1 MFTLLL
7 LAQELNHPWVSA
19 INEKKPDVV
28 IIGNSMVGEG
38 VDIGGLS
45 SQSGAKVMEIRDNG
59 QLTAWQYMVVKNV
72 VGSAK
77 HVPKLV
83 LVVERVNSYTTPRLR
98 VGGGNKK
105 IIDELRSGDEPVLD
119 KIAYGGPALEKEA
132 QSRPEFQD
140 FGANVESSFL
150 PHMIE
155 VAKRKGFKLVV
166 TRHKSRP
173 FAENLAEANTPVCQK
188 YRKDIAAY
196 ITERGQVF
204 LDYELEPALK
214 IEHYGNGSHLNRG
227 EGRATFTRL
236 LAEDIKALLAG
247 RSAPHQLTK

>member
-1 MFTLLL
+1 MLALLLL
-7 LAQELNHPWVSA
+7 LAQDFKHPWVAS
-19 INEKKPDVV
+19 IDEKKPDVV

-38 VDIGGLS
+38 VDVSALS
-45 SQSGAKVMEIRDNG
+45 KATGAKVLELRDNG

-83 LVVERVNSYTTPRLR
+83 MVVERVNAFTTPRLR
-98 VGGGNKK
+98 VGGAGKK
-105 IIDELRSGDEPVLD
+105 AIDELRNGAEPVLD

-132 QSRPEFQD
+132 QGRPEFQD
-140 FGANVESSFL
+140 FHANVETSFL
-150 PHMIE
+150 PHMID
-155 VAKRKGFKLVV
+155 VAKRKGFTLVV
-166 TRHKSRP
+166 TRHKSRD
-173 FAENLAEANTPVCQK
+173 FAENPAGADTPVVQK

-196 ITERGQVF
+196 VSARGQVF

-227 EGRATFTRL
+227 EGRATWTRL
-236 LAEDIKALLAG
+236 LAEDVKALLAG
-247 RSAPHQLTK
+247 KSAPHQLK

>member
-1 MFTLLL
+1 MLTLLLL
-7 LAQELNHPWVSA
+7 LAQDLKHPWVSA
-19 INEKKPDVV
+19 VDEKKPDVV

-45 SQSGAKVMEIRDNG
+45 SQSGAKVLEIRDNG

-72 VGSAK
+72 LGSAR

-83 LVVERVNSYTTPRLR
+83 MVVERVNSFTTPRLR
-98 VGGGNKK
+98 VGGGNKG
-105 IIDELRSGDEPVLD
+105 IIDELRNGPEPVLD
-119 KIAYGGPALEKEA
+119 KLAYGGPALEKDA
-132 QSRPEFQD
+132 QGRPEYQD
-140 FGANVESSFL
+140 FHANVETSFL

-155 VAKRKGFKLVV
+155 VAKRKGFTLVV
-166 TRHKSRP
+166 TRHKSRV
-173 FAENLAEANTPVCQK
+173 FAENLAAANTPVVQK

-196 ITERGQVF
+196 VSERGQVF
-204 LDYELEPALK
+204 LDYELEPALR

-236 LAEDIKALLAG
+236 LAEDVKALLTG
-247 RSAPHQLTK
+247 RSAPHQLK